1 MLLGQGTTDSLF
13 PLRQGLANWSST
25 LTDRARRHSIFVG
38 YNGGHVL
45 PSVFPRGVSVTSDPC
60 SAKLGGG
67 TFLHLSR
74 LFFDEQLKGRT
85 RGLGG
90 YGRLHLATPSS
101 TCTTVRGVGANS
113 TYDVGTVATTETGGV
128 PLSYQVAQGPIR
140 IAGNSYL
147 TATMTAA
154 GVRNRAFYGLA
165 MGTSPADAQLIQDN
179 VLPIAE
185 DAPVLGERRR
195 IDLPGGRGRRAR
207 GPEPLRAREPGQ
219 RHLRRHGQPDPRCRR
234 ARGHRRAPARGR
246 SLRRRIRPRRP
257 AR

>member
-1 MLLGQGTTDSLF
+1 M
-13 PLRQGLANWSST
+13 
-25 LTDRARRHSIFVG
+25 G

-74 LFFDEQLKGRT
+74 LFFDEQLKGRS

-195 IDLPGGRGRRAR
+195 IDLPAVAVDVPAGQNLYVLASPVSDTFVGMGSRTPGAVVLEDTVAHLPVVGR
-207 GPEPLRAREPGQ
+207 
-219 RHLRRHGQPDPRCRR
+219 
-234 ARGHRRAPARGR
+234 
-246 SLRRRIRPRRP
+246 
-257 AR
+257 